1 MATTKKTTAAAKP
14 AAKSTA
20 VAVKKAGGAVA
31 IANIQ
36 EALRAQAEAN
46 AARVEPGGGKSIR
59 IGQDKSFTLPDG
71 TKTRE
76 ALALV
81 VVDFVSRNEYYEGAY
96 NKDDI
101 VPPNCI
107 AIHPEPKGMVPLASS
122 PDKQCD
128 DCASC
133 PMNQF
138 GSAPTGS
145 GKACKNTR
153 VLAVMPPDADED
165 TEIWT
170 LKVSPTGIKAFD
182 NFVASTNRTFQLP
195 PVGVVVTVNFSDG
208 KDYPC
213 LEFTDPQPND
223 NVAVHFARQ
232 NEAREMLMREP
243 DFSGFGAEKPA
254 KAKAPAR
261 RAAPS
266 AGRRVAAR

>member
-1 MATTKKTTAAAKP
+1 MRAPPEIDAAAKTG
-14 AAKSTA
+14 TA
-20 VAVKKAGGAVA
+20 VAVKKPSSTAVV
-31 IANIQ
+31 NIQ
-36 EALRAQAEAN
+36 EMLRKQAEAN
-46 AARVEPGGGKSIR
+46 ASRIEPGGGKSIR

-76 ALALV
+76 PLQLV

-101 VPPNCI
+101 VPPNCF
-107 AIHPEPKGMVPLASS
+107 AIHPEPKQLVPSANS

-138 GSAPTGS
+138 NSAPTGA

-153 VLAVMPPDADED
+153 LLAVLPPDANED

-182 NFVASTNRTFQLP
+182 GFVAGVNRAFQLP
-195 PVGVVVTVNFSDG
+195 PIGVVVTVGFSDA
-208 KDYPC
+208 KDYPS
-213 LEFTDPQPND
+213 LEFTDPQPNG
-223 NVAVHFARQ
+223 NVAEHFGRQ
-232 NEAREMLMREP
+232 EEAREMLMREP
-243 DFSGFGAEKPA
+243 DVSSFGAEKPA
-254 KAKAPAR
+254 KTSKTVARKAVIR
-261 RAAPS
+261 SR
-266 AGRRVAAR
+266 

>member
-1 MATTKKTTAAAKP
+1 MATAKKTPAAKP
-14 AAKSTA
+14 AAKTTA
-20 VAVKKAGGAVA
+20 VAVKKTGGVA

-36 EALRAQAEAN
+36 EALRKQAEAN
-46 AARVEPGGGKSIR
+46 ASRIEPGGGKSIR

-76 ALALV
+76 PLELV

-101 VPPNCI
+101 VPPNCV

-122 PDKQCD
+122 PDKQND

-133 PMNQF
+133 PMNVF
-138 GSAPTGS
+138 GSAPTGQ

-153 VLAVMPPDADED
+153 VLAVLPPDADEE

-182 NFVASTNRTFQLP
+182 SFVAGTSRTFQLP
-195 PVGVVVTVNFSDG
+195 PVGVVVTVGFSDA
-208 KDYPC
+208 KDYPT
-213 LEFTDPQPND
+213 LEFTDPQPNEA
-223 NVAVHFARQ
+223 VAVHLGRQ
-232 NEAREMLMREP
+232 EEAREMLMREP
-243 DFSGFGAEKPA
+243 DFSNFSAEKPA
-254 KAKAPAR
+254 KAAPRRTAAPR
-261 RAAPS
+261 RAA
-266 AGRRVAAR
+266 AR